1 MSPNKALV
9 SLLANKA
16 QARPSQKLTRMP
28 QLHREMTS
36 AKTGAEPFLTEREGG
51 LIYNLI
57 IKETLKGFAS
67 RA

>member
-36 AKTGAEPFLTEREGG
+36 AKTGAEAIPHEGG

-57 IKETLKGFAS
+57 IKETLKDFAS